1 MGLLPVSSGFLD
13 FGEREI
19 EIDPSELVSSGEDP
33 LLTAGVVRLVG
44 VGSVL
49 VGFFRWVE
57 FLDGFRQP

>member
-1 MGLLPVSSGFLD
+1 MGLSSVSLGFLG

-33 LLTAGVVRLVG
+33 LLTAGVVELG
-44 VGSVL
+44 SVGSIL

-57 FLDGFRQP
+57 FLDGFG